1 MNQVLNAAEINAP
14 STWNTT
20 GGYYPPVRVD
30 ELFELM
36 AKKRPGDP
44 AVTFLDKSVSYGSLC
59 TTTHELATRLQ
70 NLGVKPGTIVGICM
84 DRCTEMVAALLATF
98 KTGAAY
104 LPLDPAF
111 PPDRIEFMQQDARPL
126 VVFTQSHL
134 LEKFSFPEAHVIC
147 IDGDTPAFGFSNL
160 RTFSPPRDTSL
171 DDIAYVL

>member
-1 MNQVLNAAEINAP
+1 
-14 STWNTT
+14 
-20 GGYYPPVRVD
+20 
-30 ELFELM
+30 ELFELT
-36 AKKRPGDP
+36 AKGRPDEI
-44 AVTFLDKSVSYGSLC
+44 AVTFLEKSVSYGSLC

-126 VVFTQSHL
+126 VVVTQSHL
-134 LEKFSFPEAHVIC
+134 REKFSFTATHVLC
-147 IDGDTPAFGFSNL
+147 IDADMPGFDS
-160 RTFSPPRDTSL
+160 
-171 DDIAYVL
+171 